1 MHRVSVLPDQGREIV
16 RTQLHGG
23 RVVGV
28 LLRFDFETQKPEQ
41 AMLGLLRHMEM
52 LCCNY
57 DFASSAVI
65 AWLNAS
71 ACVSQSEYSGSSLR
85 LGSRLL
91 SDR

>member
-1 MHRVSVLPDQGREIV
+1 MERFGRAVLPLAVFARKHDWAF
-16 RTQLHGG
+16 
-23 RVVGV
+23 GV
-28 LLRFDFETQKPEQ
+28 LLRFDFEKPEQ

-71 ACVSQSEYSGSSLR
+71 ACVSQSEYSGSSLW

>member
-1 MHRVSVLPDQGREIV
+1 MERFGRAVLPLAVFARKHDGAF
-16 RTQLHGG
+16 
-23 RVVGV
+23 GV

-71 ACVSQSEYSGSSLR
+71 ACVSQSEYSGSPLW

>member
-1 MHRVSVLPDQGREIV
+1 MERFGRAVLPLAVFARKHDGAF
-16 RTQLHGG
+16 
-23 RVVGV
+23 GV
-28 LLRFDFETQKPEQ
+28 LLRFEQ

-71 ACVSQSEYSGSSLR
+71 ACVSQSEYSGSSLW

>member
-1 MHRVSVLPDQGREIV
+1 MERFWREALPRAVFARKHDRAFSVP
-16 RTQLHGG
+16 
-23 RVVGV
+23 
-28 LLRFDFETQKPEQ
+28 LRFDFETQKPEQ
-41 AMLGLLRHMEM
+41 AMHRLLRHMET
-52 LCCNY
+52 LRRNY

-71 ACVSQSEYSGSSLR
+71 DCVSQSEYSGSSLW